1 MNPNPS
7 LSTLSPELQ
16 SKLRQ
21 IEEQVQLAMQDYPE
35 RLALDR
41 LKFALA
47 LVKFVR
53 TQIDLDATVE
63 QSAPGGIKVSRPT
76 QQ

>member
-1 MNPNPS
+1 MNP
-7 LSTLSPELQ
+7 LSQLTPELR
-16 SKLRQ
+16 SKLQQ
-21 IEEQVQLAMQDYPE
+21 IEEQLQLAMQDYPE
-35 RLALDR
+35 RIALDR

-63 QSAPGGIKVSRPT
+63 QSVPASIKAGRPAP
-76 QQ
+76 Q